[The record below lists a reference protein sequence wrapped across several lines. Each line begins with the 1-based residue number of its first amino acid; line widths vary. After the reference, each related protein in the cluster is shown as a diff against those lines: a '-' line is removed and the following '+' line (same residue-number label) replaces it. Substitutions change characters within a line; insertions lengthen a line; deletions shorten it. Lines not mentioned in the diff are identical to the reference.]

1 MCGYTV
7 DDVGFVIARILWI
20 AMLGE
25 DPYRVPG
32 TPSDYDN
39 IWTDRR
45 RPWAGPPA
53 LGRLLEQ
60 VLVVDNRLPVAQFR
74 DAPQTA
80 VATLCY
86 GCLVERCTVNS
97 DPGSVGP

>member
-45 RPWAGPPA
+45 RPWTGPPA

-74 DAPQTA
+74 DALLKLQSQLS
-80 VATLCY
+80 ATDASS
-86 GCLVERCTVNS
+86 S
-97 DPGSVGP
+97 DAR